1 MLLQVQK
8 PQNILLA
15 MSVDYL
21 ELNVRPANR
30 LIFAGIDT
38 IDQLCQL
45 TENDIQKI
53 YGMVDKSVAETT
65 NDLAKLVLILRKLLV
80 RTVLRELSLKNIPN
94 FQLSGI
100 SLRSIRELFF

>member
-8 PQNILLA
+8 PQNILFA

-38 IDQLCQL
+38 IDHLCQL
-45 TENDIQKI
+45 TEKDIKKI
-53 YGMVDKSVAETT
+53 YG
-65 NDLAKLVLILRKLLV
+65 
-80 RTVLRELSLKNIPN
+80 
-94 FQLSGI
+94 
-100 SLRSIRELFF
+100 